1 VTAPGARLAV
11 DIGGTFTDLALER
24 SGGGETKRW
33 TAKVLT
39 TPSAPERG
47 VLEGVRG
54 VLGSA
59 GIAPGE
65 VALAVHGTTLATNA
79 IIERKGARTALLTTE
94 GFRDVLALGNESRYD
109 QYDLQITLPQPLVPR
124 RWRLPVPE
132 RLDNTGRVL
141 LPLDEAAVAR
151 QVDFMRAEGVE
162 SLAIGFLHAFRN
174 PAHERRA
181 AAIVRELWPELPVS
195 LSSEVSPE
203 MREWER
209 FSTTAANAY
218 VQPLMARYLRRLE
231 AGLAEMGLGCPL
243 FLMLSGGGLTTLDTA
258 ARFPIRL
265 VESGPAGGAIFS
277 AHVARQRGL
286 DRVLSFDMGGTT
298 AKICLIDNGRP
309 QASRT
314 FEVARVGRFKK
325 GSGLPLRIPVIEM
338 VEIGAGGGSLAGLDA
353 MGRIQVGP
361 ESAGAD
367 PGPACYGRGG
377 TRPAV
382 TDANL
387 LLGRYDPGRFAGG
400 SMRLDAGAAEAA
412 LAAHVGGGLGLSA
425 PMAALGVV
433 EVVDEAMANAARVH
447 AIESGKGYDGRAVIA
462 FGGGGPVHA
471 CRVAE
476 KLGVRRILVPSGAG
490 VGSAIGFLRA
500 PVAYEVVRSLYQR
513 FASFDR
519 AAVNALL
526 AEMAAEAR
534 AAVARGAFGAAV
546 EERRLAYMRYVG
558 QGHEIAVALPPR
570 DMAEADVAAVRA
582 LYDAEYARFYDRPV
596 PGSDVEVMS
605 FAVTVSTREEA
616 VEPAADVPDAP
627 APSPLRRQ
635 AVRDTATGE
644 VAEWPVH
651 DRAAMVPGATVAG
664 PCIVAEDETSTLVGP
679 SWRCRVDGL
688 GYLEL
693 FHGEAS

>member
-1 VTAPGARLAV
+1 VTAAAVRLAV

-24 SGGGETKRW
+24 AEGGGNIRRW

-39 TPSAPERG
+39 TPQAPEQG
-47 VLEGVRG
+47 VLEGVRS
-54 VLGSA
+54 VLGAA

-65 VALAVHGTTLATNA
+65 VALAIHGTTLATNA

-109 QYDLQITLPQPLVPR
+109 QYDLNITLPEPLVPR

-132 RLDNTGRVL
+132 RLDNAGRVL

-151 QVDFMRAEGVE
+151 QVEFMRAEGVE
-162 SLAIGFLHAFRN
+162 SLAVGFLHAFVD

-181 AAIVRELWPELPVS
+181 AAIVRRLWPELPVS

-218 VQPLMARYLRRLE
+218 VQPLMASYLRRLE
-231 AGLAEMGLGCPL
+231 TGLAAMGLGCPL

-298 AKICLIDNGRP
+298 AKICLIDGGRP
-309 QASRT
+309 QSSRA

-367 PGPACYGRGG
+367 PGPASYGRGG

-387 LLGRYDPGRFAGG
+387 LLGRYDPDRFAGG
-400 SMRLDAGAAEAA
+400 SMRLDPGAAEAA
-412 LAAHVGGGLGLSA
+412 LASHVGGGLGLSA

-447 AIESGKGYDGRAVIA
+447 AVESGKGYDGRALIA

-471 CRVAE
+471 FRVAE

-534 AAVARGAFGAAV
+534 EAVARGAFGAPV

-558 QGHEIAVALPPR
+558 QGHEIAVALPAAR
-570 DMAEADVAAVRA
+570 DLEEADVAAARA
-582 LYDAEYARFYDRPV
+582 LYDEEYTRFYDRPV

-605 FAVTVSTREEA
+605 FAVTVSTREDA

-644 VAEWPVH
+644 VAEWPVF
-651 DRAAMVPGATVAG
+651 DRAAMSPGAAVAG

-679 SWRCRVDGL
+679 GWGCRVDGL

-693 FHGEAS
+693 TQGG